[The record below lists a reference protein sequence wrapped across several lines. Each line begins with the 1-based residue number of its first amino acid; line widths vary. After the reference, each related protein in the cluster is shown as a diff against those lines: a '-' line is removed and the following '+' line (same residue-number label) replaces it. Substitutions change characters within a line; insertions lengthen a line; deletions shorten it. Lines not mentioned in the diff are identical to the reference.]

1 MKRVFSFRVSGALAS
16 PGVVTTVIHSTG
28 RRRGG
33 LVEQYRYRVN
43 PRCYACITYAADWVY
58 FFFFQK
64 LRSVVP
70 RLWRP
75 RVAGSRHHSTGPT
88 TSWGTGDKNLIY
100 KICIIHHI
108 RPTIYLKYIY
118 IYISNATSTS
128 ASLAPS
134 RRRESLPPS
143 FSRTTSWATSSA
155 MQICICYGLT
165 RLY

>member
-118 IYISNATSTS
+118 IYIYQTLLLLPRLWRPRVAGSHYHRHS
-128 ASLAPS
+128 AG
-134 RRRESLPPS
+134 RRRGRLVAQC
-143 FSRTTSWATSSA
+143 RYAYAT
-155 MQICICYGLT
+155 G
-165 RLY
+165 